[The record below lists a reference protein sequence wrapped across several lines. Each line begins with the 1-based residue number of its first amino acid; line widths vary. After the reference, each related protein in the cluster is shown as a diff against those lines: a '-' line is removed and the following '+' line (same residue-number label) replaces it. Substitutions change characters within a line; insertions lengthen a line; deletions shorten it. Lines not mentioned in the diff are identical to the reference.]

1 MWRCTRNR
9 NHEIGLRKFSFFE
22 RSHFPFA
29 DLMQFMK
36 CFVDGESLHRMS
48 TNTGMDY
55 KKVSVD
61 WASFC
66 RELAVEYLYRY
77 VLGRGHNPP
86 MKLRG
91 DVEVDE
97 SCFGSRSKYNRGQKR
112 GMKVWIVGLVERSS
126 NRIII
131 YPVDN
136 RIIIYPVDNRIII
149 YPVHNRNAM
158 TLTTIIKRHVPARVQ
173 YIFWWVV
180 GIQWPQYAGL

>member
-1 MWRCTRNR
+1 MTFADFVNPWNFYSVFFQDKTTVHQWMFDRGLLRDNVRCHHCDVSCSLQKREKRTDGYVWRCTRNR
-9 NHEIGLRKFSFFE
+9 NHEIGMRKFSFFE

-66 RELAVEYLYRY
+66 RELAVEYLYRD

-86 MKLRG
+86 MK
-91 DVEVDE
+91 
-97 SCFGSRSKYNRGQKR
+97 NR
-112 GMKVWIVGLVERSS
+112 
-126 NRIII
+126 
-131 YPVDN
+131 
-136 RIIIYPVDNRIII
+136 
-149 YPVHNRNAM
+149 
-158 TLTTIIKRHVPARVQ
+158 
-173 YIFWWVV
+173 
-180 GIQWPQYAGL
+180 

>member
-1 MWRCTRNR
+1 M
-9 NHEIGLRKFSFFE
+9 
-22 RSHFPFA
+22 
-29 DLMQFMK
+29 
-36 CFVDGESLHRMS
+36 
-48 TNTGMDY
+48 
-55 KKVSVD
+55 
-61 WASFC
+61 
-66 RELAVEYLYRY
+66 EYLYRY

-97 SCFGSRSKYNRGQKR
+97 SCFGSRSKYNRGQQR

-126 NRIII
+126 NRIIL

-136 RIIIYPVDNRIII
+136 RIIL

-173 YIFWWVV
+173 YI
-180 GIQWPQYAGL
+180 L